1 MSRSN
6 ESSVTSIPSE
16 AIQKV
21 FISNYQDVVEDITDL
36 VYGFSIYEHLMK
48 PTSSCEILL
57 ADAKGTIVPTGKIL
71 AVVGATP
78 DSIILGTNQDKFPD
92 ASDPKK
98 VSLEGPTPGKS

>member
-36 VYGFSIYEHLMK
+36 VYGFR
-48 PTSSCEILL
+48 
-57 ADAKGTIVPTGKIL
+57 
-71 AVVGATP
+71 
-78 DSIILGTNQDKFPD
+78 
-92 ASDPKK
+92 
-98 VSLEGPTPGKS
+98 

>member
-21 FISNYQDVVEDITDL
+21 FISNFEDVVEDITDIC
-36 VYGFSIYEHLMK
+36 YGFSIYEHLMK

-57 ADAKGTIVPTGKIL
+57 ADAKGLPQIFPIIGDEKITIHYKTRGLKNDTEQYDTRRTSTQL
-71 AVVGATP
+71 CFTRC
-78 DSIILGTNQDKFPD
+78 
-92 ASDPKK
+92 
-98 VSLEGPTPGKS
+98 